1 LWADVGQKRRHGKE
15 IVPMKLRPLASL
27 ELELALERVFVLGT
41 TPKGNRMI
49 AEIKSAELSG
59 SRVKA
64 SMKGLAAAD
73 WAVLGDDGLA
83 RFDIRMVLETTD
95 DALIYLSY
103 TGKANWSA
111 GPGSGPIFSVAE
123 FETAADR
130 YRWLN
135 EIQVVGQGAM
145 KADFSGVQY
154 DFFELVGETG

>member
-1 LWADVGQKRRHGKE
+1 
-15 IVPMKLRPLASL
+15 MKLRPLASL
-27 ELELALERVFVLGT
+27 DLELAMERVFILGEA
-41 TPKGNRMI
+41 PKGNRMI
-49 AEIKSAELSG
+49 AEIKGAELSG

-103 TGKANWSA
+103 TGKADWSA

-123 FETAADR
+123 FETADER

-135 EIQVVGQGAM
+135 VIQVVGQGAM
-145 KADFSGVQY
+145 TADFSGVQY
-154 DFFELVGETG
+154 DFFELAGETE

>member
-1 LWADVGQKRRHGKE
+1 LWVDLGGHRRHYKE
-15 IVPMKLRPLASL
+15 ILAMKLRPLASL
-27 ELELALERVFVLGT
+27 ELELAMERVFILGA

-49 AEIKSAELSG
+49 AEIKGAELRG
-59 SRVKA
+59 SRVNA

-73 WAVLGDDGLA
+73 WAALGDDGLA

-103 TGKANWSA
+103 TGKADWSA

-123 FETAADR
+123 FETADDR

-145 KADFSGVQY
+145 SADFSGVQY
-154 DFFELVGETG
+154 DFFELVGEAE

>member
-1 LWADVGQKRRHGKE
+1 
-15 IVPMKLRPLASL
+15 MKLRPLASL
-27 ELELALERVFVLGT
+27 ELKLALERVFVLGT

-83 RFDIRMVLETTD
+83 RFDIRMVLETTED
-95 DALIYLSY
+95 TLIYPSY
-103 TGKANWSA
+103 TGKASWSA
-111 GPGSGPIFSVAE
+111 GPGSGPFFSVAE
-123 FETAADR
+123 FETADDR

-135 EIQVVGQGAM
+135 EIQVVGQGTM

>member
-1 LWADVGQKRRHGKE
+1 
-15 IVPMKLRPLASL
+15 
-27 ELELALERVFVLGT
+27 
-41 TPKGNRMI
+41 
-49 AEIKSAELSG
+49 
-59 SRVKA
+59 
-64 SMKGLAAAD
+64 MKGLAAAD

-103 TGKANWSA
+103 TGKADWSA

-123 FETAADR
+123 FETADDR

-145 KADFSGVQY
+145 NADFSGVQY
-154 DFFELVGETG
+154 DFFELVGDTE